1 MPRREVALGSKWS
14 WFAGFFVGGLVLDQV
29 SKEWVVRNID
39 HATREEIPLIDGW
52 LSFVHA
58 HNTGAAFSMLEGM
71 HYLFLVITLI
81 AIGVVVHMLR
91 DLPTQERFQSSV
103 LGLIL
108 SGAVGNAFDRLRF
121 GWVTDFIKVYTE
133 HPTLK
138 PYLIE
143 TVGTN
148 VYPIF
153 NVADA
158 SLLVGVFVFL
168 FQSLRADEPEDSPEE
183 HALIGDVA
191 AEPSVED

>member
-1 MPRREVALGSKWS
+1 VALGSKWS
-14 WFAGFFVGGLVLDQV
+14 WFAGFFVGGLALDQL
-29 SKEWVVRNID
+29 SKEWVVRNLD
-39 HATREEIPLIDGW
+39 HATRDEISLVDGW

-58 HNTGAAFSMLEGM
+58 HNTGAAFSILEGM
-71 HYLFLVITLI
+71 HYLFLVITLV
-81 AIGVVVHMLR
+81 AVVVVVHMLR
-91 DLPTQERFQSSV
+91 DLPMNERFQSSV

-108 SGAVGNAFDRLRF
+108 SGAVGNAIDRVRF

-153 NVADA
+153 NIADA
-158 SLLVGVFVFL
+158 ALLVGVFVFL

-183 HALIGDVA
+183 RALIGDVA
-191 AEPSVED
+191 DSGE